1 MTGRLKDRSGFALV
15 LTLVVTALMVAVVV
29 EMIHQVYVDV
39 SLSRGFRDGQQ
50 ASILAESGVTGG
62 ARLLQRAL
70 SNRTYTSLSDKW
82 AEPIK
87 LDDEVGTVVITISEE
102 SARINLNDLVYDDS
116 GEYKPFIP
124 DVLKRLGSRLKLPED
139 SWGALADWID
149 SDDLPRSGG
158 VENSYYRSLKPGYD
172 ARNAK
177 LATLAELS
185 LVKGFTAELVRS
197 LRPFVTI
204 WSWSES
210 SIASSKININ
220 TAPKEVLLAL
230 DEGMDERMA
239 ESILERRRL
248 TPFKNTGEISD
259 VPGIDAA
266 VSGRL
271 SRKTWL
277 TVKGDLFRI
286 NAVARVKDAAR
297 TVEAVVRLGGSAPE
311 YLSWREY

>member
-1 MTGRLKDRSGFALV
+1 MTGRLQDRSGFALV
-15 LTLVVTALMVAVVV
+15 LTLVITSLMVAVVV

-50 ASILAESGVTGG
+50 ASILAESGVAGG

-102 SARINLNDLVYDDS
+102 SAKINLNDLVSDN
-116 GEYKPFIP
+116 EYKLFFP
-124 DVLKRLGSRLKLPED
+124 DVLKRLGRRLQLPED
-139 SWGALADWID
+139 RWGALADWLD
-149 SDDLPRSGG
+149 SNDLPRSGG
-158 VENSYYRSLKPGYD
+158 AESSYYRSLKPGYD
-172 ARNAK
+172 ARNGK
-177 LATLAELS
+177 LATLTELS
-185 LVKGFTAELVRS
+185 LVKGFTVELVRS
-197 LRPFVTI
+197 LQPFVTI
-204 WSWSES
+204 WSES
-210 SIASSKININ
+210 PIASSRININ

-239 ESILERRRL
+239 ESIMERRRL
-248 TPFKNTGEISD
+248 TPFKNTGELSN
-259 VPGIDAA
+259 VSGIDAA
-266 VSGRL
+266 VAGRL
-271 SRKTWL
+271 GGSSLL
-277 TVKGDLFRI
+277 TVNCILFRI

-297 TVEAVVRLGGSAPE
+297 TVEAVVRLGGGAPE

>member
-15 LTLVVTALMVAVVV
+15 LTLVITALMVAVVV

-70 SNRTYTSLSDKW
+70 SNRAYTSLSDKW

-102 SARINLNDLVYDDS
+102 SARINLNDLVYENGQYQD
-116 GEYKPFIP
+116 FTQAA
-124 DVLKRLGSRLKLPED
+124 LKRLGRRLKLSEEL
-139 SWGALADWID
+139 WGSLADWLD

-158 VENSYYRSLKPGYD
+158 VESSYYRSLKPGYD
-172 ARNAK
+172 VHDGK

-185 LVKGFTAELVRS
+185 LVRGFTAESVRG
-197 LRPFVTI
+197 LQPFVTI
-204 WSWSES
+204 WSELPLS
-210 SIASSKININ
+210 SSKININ
-220 TAPKEVLLAL
+220 TAPKEVLAAL
-230 DEGMDERMA
+230 DDDIDDRMA
-239 ESILERRRL
+239 ESIMERRRL
-248 TPFKNTGEISD
+248 TPFKSTGELSQ
-259 VPGIDAA
+259 VSGLSQGA
-266 VSGRL
+266 VSRL
-271 SRKTWL
+271 SGSSSISVR
-277 TVKGDLFRI
+277 GNLFRI

-297 TVEAVVRLGGSAPE
+297 TVEAVVRLSGSAPE